1 MAFCPFYNLQCPETN
16 EGEAGCAIW
25 TDFGCC
31 MIDKPG
37 IPAIYTDGEEDP
49 VDVFILQMF
58 SEKASINEDILIVYA
73 LVSDGSIAKSNDI
86 SKFKVHLLN

>member
-1 MAFCPFYNLQCPETN
+1 MSFCPFYSTDCPED
-16 EGEAGCAIW
+16 GSCAIW

-37 IPAIYTDGEEDP
+37 IPAIFTDGEEDP
-49 VDVFILQMF
+49 VDVFIINIF
-58 SEKASINEDILIVYA
+58 SEKAGINDPVLIIYA
-73 LVSDGSIAKSNDI
+73 LASDGTMARSNDI